1 MSRAKYTE
9 LERDAIL
16 INFIEKTKIIIEGQ
30 GLEQVTT
37 RRLAELTGYNSAKLY
52 FYFRNLDEL
61 VTMSLLSYLEE
72 YCCALASDKGCMT
85 DEYETF
91 IHTWRL
97 FCRFA
102 FQEPMVYYHI
112 FFGRHETPIEEI
124 IHEYYRLFPQ
134 QLEKLSGGVHDMLLQ
149 GSLAKR
155 NLKVLEPLAEQGM
168 IGEEKL
174 ALVND
179 LLVLYF
185 KELLERCRDNRPD
198 LLGQNAMTESFLAA
212 VEFLLHKS

>member
-9 LERDAIL
+9 EERDAIL
-16 INFIEKTKIIIEGQ
+16 INFIDKTKTIIESQ

-61 VTMSLLSYLEE
+61 VTMSLLSNLED
-72 YCCALASDKGCMT
+72 YCCALASDGARMT
-85 DEYETF
+85 DAYETL

-102 FQEPMVYYHI
+102 FREPKAYYHI
-112 FFGRHETPIEEI
+112 FFGRHETPIEDI

-149 GSLAKR
+149 GSLTKR
-155 NLKVLEPLAEQGM
+155 NLKVLEPLAEKGLLARDN
-168 IGEEKL
+168 L

-179 LLVLYF
+179 LMVLYF
-185 KELLERCRDNRPD
+185 KELMERCRENPPEYSV
-198 LLGQNAMTESFLAA
+198 QCAMTEDFINAA
-212 VEFLLHKS
+212 EFLLRN